1 MSSRRMEVENHKIS
15 FLDVLF
21 IYLFLFKFF
30 FYHNH
35 APRSQVMASMMKLEY
50 DDFSGRIREE
60 TYGNGNL
67 EQL

>member
-21 IYLFLFKFF
+21 IYIYIYI